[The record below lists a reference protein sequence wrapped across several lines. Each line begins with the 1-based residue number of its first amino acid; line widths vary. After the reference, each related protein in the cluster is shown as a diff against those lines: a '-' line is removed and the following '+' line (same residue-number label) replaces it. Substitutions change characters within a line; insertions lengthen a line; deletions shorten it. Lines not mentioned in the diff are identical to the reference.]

1 MDELYIERQF
11 NRLNDQLLKFTEQMG
26 SVVSI
31 LEREKEDRQS
41 VSAALG
47 QFRDDI
53 TELMALGPITRTNQ
67 ATIADHTSKIDAIEK
82 WRNRFIGFRMAYHSM
97 AGAVGGGFVF
107 VGDFLYRMFSAHHGN
122 PN

>member
-11 NRLNDQLLKFTEQMG
+11 NRINDQLLALTGQMG
-26 SVVSI
+26 SVVSM
-31 LEREKEDRQS
+31 LERDKEDRQG

-53 TELMALGPITRTNQ
+53 TELMVLGPLARSNQ
-67 ATIADHTSKIDAIEK
+67 AMIIEHTSKIDAIEK
-82 WRNRFIGFRMAYHSM
+82 WRNRFIGFRMAYHTM
-97 AGAVGGGFVF
+97 AGAVGGVFVF
-107 VGDFLYRMFSAHHGN
+107 IGNFVYRMLSAHHGN